1 MSFGPG
7 KSSWTRGSY
16 SSSTKKTS
24 VQEPVLKVCRQYSRC
39 PLRPPHSVFF
49 LQVGNKFA
57 GLLDDEGEAALV
69 PPVYHGRASEPAI
82 SKNRGYRAGGAG
94 RSRDSSL
101 RSRDGSYS
109 GPNSREG
116 SYSGRTSREAGGAQ
130 RESRDIIAEGSNNIL
145 KGDPGIDKEKLEK
158 KTKNLLDEYLS
169 NLDLVEAFTC
179 VTELFHVTTIHLLVE
194 IVFNDVVER
203 KEKDRVSAGRLFSH
217 LLKNESL
224 PRKEFLKGVEAVL
237 EFAADL
243 LIDIP
248 QFWEYFGVMIATILT
263 ENVLDIQFVRESGSI
278 LKSQGLDGAYSK
290 AILLQMSRVNP
301 RATAECW
308 QKSGLKLSDLNISG
322 SDDRLTFLTQP
333 LVNGGETVTGDELSD
348 VIAKGDVNS
357 IFTFVDK
364 EYPTIS
370 KSMLRRLTQ
379 KVMMA
384 CIDGEVGRYVLN
396 GDRLR
401 NFGVIVLKK
410 YLDDVDERE
419 KINKE
424 LEALFGLQALVSQL
438 EHPNKLLHNVF
449 DVVYDCD
456 LVSEVSL
463 VIIKLL
469 F

>member
-1 MSFGPG
+1 MV
-7 KSSWTRGSY
+7 TL
-16 SSSTKKTS
+16 T
-24 VQEPVLKVCRQYSRC
+24 
-39 PLRPPHSVFF
+39 
-49 LQVGNKFA
+49 QVGNKFA
-57 GLLDDEGEAALV
+57 GLLDDEGEAAVV

-82 SKNRGYRAGGAG
+82 SKNRGYRGGG

-109 GPNSREG
+109 GPNSGPNSREG
-116 SYSGRTSREAGGAQ
+116 SYSGRESREAAGQ
-130 RESRDIIAEGSNNIL
+130 RESRDTIAEGSNNIL
-145 KGDPGIDKEKLEK
+145 KGDPAIDKDKLEK

-194 IVFNDVVER
+194 IVFNNVVER
-203 KEKDRVSAGRLFSH
+203 KEKDRVSAGKLFSH

-248 QFWEYFGVMIATILT
+248 QFWEYFGVMIATILI
-263 ENVLDIQFVRESGSI
+263 ENVLDIQFVRESCSI
-278 LKSQGLDGAYSK
+278 LKSQGLDGAYSQ

-322 SDDRLTFLTQP
+322 SDDKLSFLAQP
-333 LVNGGETVTGDELSD
+333 LVNGGETATGDELSD
-348 VIAKGDVNS
+348 VIASRDVNS
-357 IFTFVDK
+357 IFTFVEK
-364 EYPTIS
+364 KYPTLS

-384 CIDGEVGRYVLN
+384 CIDGDVGRYVLN
-396 GDRLR
+396 VDRLR

-410 YLDDVDERE
+410 YLDDVEERE
-419 KINKE
+419 KTNKE

-456 LVSEVSL
+456 LISEVSL
-463 VIIKLL
+463 VTLSYYFYLL
-469 F
+469 NIHFLAGRFPGVGGE

>member
-1 MSFGPG
+1 MA
-7 KSSWTRGSY
+7 
-16 SSSTKKTS
+16 
-24 VQEPVLKVCRQYSRC
+24 
-39 PLRPPHSVFF
+39 
-49 LQVGNKFA
+49 QVGNKFA
-57 GLLDDEGEAALV
+57 GLLDDEGEAAVV

-82 SKNRGYRAGGAG
+82 SKNRGYRGGG

-116 SYSGRTSREAGGAQ
+116 SYSGRASREAGAP
-130 RESRDIIAEGSNNIL
+130 RESQDIIAEGSNNIL
-145 KGDPGIDKEKLEK
+145 KGDPAIDKDKLEK

-194 IVFNDVVER
+194 MVFNDVVER

-248 QFWEYFGVMIATILT
+248 QFWEYFGVMIATIIT
-263 ENVLDIQFVRESGSI
+263 ENVLDIQFVRESSSI
-278 LKSQGLDGAYSK
+278 LKSQGLDGAYSQ
-290 AILLQMSRVNP
+290 AILHQMSRVNQ

-322 SDDRLTFLTQP
+322 SDDKLAFLDQP
-333 LVNGGETVTGDELSD
+333 LVNGGEPGTGATGDELSD
-348 VIAKGDVNS
+348 VIAGGDVNS
-357 IFTFVDK
+357 IFTFVEK
-364 EYPTIS
+364 KYPTLS
-370 KSMLRRLTQ
+370 KSMLRRLTRQ
-379 KVMMA
+379 VMMA

-396 GDRLR
+396 ADRLR

-410 YLDDVDERE
+410 YLDDVEERG
-419 KINKE
+419 KVNKE

-456 LVSEVSL
+456 LISEVSL
-463 VIIKLL
+463 VSLSSLL
-469 F
+469 

>member
-1 MSFGPG
+1 MLIKLLLFC
-7 KSSWTRGSY
+7 
-16 SSSTKKTS
+16 
-24 VQEPVLKVCRQYSRC
+24 PVL
-39 PLRPPHSVFF
+39 LTPH
-49 LQVGNKFA
+49 LAQVGNKFA
-57 GLLDDEGEAALV
+57 GLLDDEGEAAIV

-82 SKNRGYRAGGAG
+82 SKNRGYRAGGSG

-116 SYSGRTSREAGGAQ
+116 SYSGRTSREAGGGS
-130 RESRDIIAEGSNNIL
+130 REAERQDIIAEGSNNIL

-158 KTKNLLDEYLS
+158 KTKNLLDEFLS

-237 EFAADL
+237 EFTADL

-263 ENVLDIQFVRESGSI
+263 ENVLDIQFVRESGSV

-301 RATAECW
+301 IATAERW
-308 QKSGLKLSDLNISG
+308 QKSGLTLSDLNISE
-322 SDDRLTFLTQP
+322 SEDRLAFLAQP
-333 LVNGGETVTGDELSD
+333 LVNGGETVPGDELSD
-348 VIAKGDVNS
+348 VIARKDVNS
-357 IFTFVDK
+357 IFEFVDQK
-364 EYPTIS
+364 YPTLS
-370 KSMLRRLTQ
+370 KSTLRRLTQ

-384 CIDGEVGRYVLN
+384 CVDGEVGRYVLN

-463 VIIKLL
+463 PTFALL
-469 F
+469 LPNITFFLAGRFPGVGGE